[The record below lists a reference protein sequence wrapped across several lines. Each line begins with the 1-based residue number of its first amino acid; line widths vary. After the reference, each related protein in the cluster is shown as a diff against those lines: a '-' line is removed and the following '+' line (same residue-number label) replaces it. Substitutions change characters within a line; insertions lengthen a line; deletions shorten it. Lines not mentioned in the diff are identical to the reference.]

1 MRFHVIV
8 TPEAQTGVRE
18 SFLYIH
24 EQSPLNAARWLRTLY
39 KKIETLARMP
49 ERCGSAREQEYLEED
64 LGSLSSNLTAS
75 SSRSISHKKLFG
87 WCGFAMRS
95 AAPSVTIELEK

>member
-24 EQSPLNAARWLRTLY
+24 ERSPLNAARWLRTLY

-64 LGSLSSNLTAS
+64 LRQLVFK
-75 SSRSISHKKLFG
+75 SHRIVFQIDKPQKTVWVLWVRHAKRRAIG
-87 WCGFAMRS
+87 DH
-95 AAPSVTIELEK
+95 